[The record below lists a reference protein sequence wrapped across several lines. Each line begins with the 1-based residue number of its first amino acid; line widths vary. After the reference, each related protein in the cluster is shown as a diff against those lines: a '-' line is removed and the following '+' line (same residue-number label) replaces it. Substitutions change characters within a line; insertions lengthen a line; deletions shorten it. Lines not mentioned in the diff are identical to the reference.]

1 MTPRRTGNCMSAH
14 GHERATLEHAIAA
27 DLKPQKKEDTLAFTR
42 SMSCTASGWS
52 ASSCSALVWGSE
64 E

>member
-1 MTPRRTGNCMSAH
+1 MSAH